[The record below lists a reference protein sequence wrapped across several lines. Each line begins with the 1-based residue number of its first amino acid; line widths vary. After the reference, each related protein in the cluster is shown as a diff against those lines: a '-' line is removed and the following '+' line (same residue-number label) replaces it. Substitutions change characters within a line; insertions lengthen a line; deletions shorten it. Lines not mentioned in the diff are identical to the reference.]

1 MNDNDSP
8 FELGINYYDSDNW
21 YKYRILDGWLFQNLE
36 LGYVIDSTIYKIT
49 ISSATVSSG
58 DLTIQWM
65 FMDWYYNWNTDPQQE
80 YIAIGNGEQ
89 LGSITLT
96 NDITTTQT
104 KKNQVGFR

>member
-1 MNDNDSP
+1 
-8 FELGINYYDSDNW
+8 
-21 YKYRILDGWLFQNLE
+21 
-36 LGYVIDSTIYKIT
+36 
-49 ISSATVSSG
+49 
-58 DLTIQWM
+58 
-65 FMDWYYNWNTDPQQE
+65 MDWYYNWNTDPQQE